1 MSNPRGLIF
10 CSSNVKA
17 YTSFLRGSKTARKN
31 DYKGMRLIDDKI
43 YAQIV
48 ALLAQDPK
56 VALFQKLL
64 LSQKVEPAENQPDE
78 ITAKNEVEK

>member
-1 MSNPRGLIF
+1 MPKIA
-10 CSSNVKA
+10 K
-17 YTSFLRGSKTARKN
+17 KN
-31 DYKGMRLIDDKI
+31 DYKDMRIIDDET

-64 LSQKVEPAENQPDE
+64 LSKKAEPAENQPDE
-78 ITAKNEVEK
+78 ITIKSEVEK